1 MSAPCFDIFVLLNAE
16 PGARAER
23 DFPHA
28 VRQRAFPSW
37 ANARYRLP
45 IGETRASDI
54 HSLYVRAFSIS
65 VT

>member
-45 IGETRASDI
+45 FGETRASDI
-54 HSLYVRAFSIS
+54 HSRYVGPFPLSMM
-65 VT
+65 